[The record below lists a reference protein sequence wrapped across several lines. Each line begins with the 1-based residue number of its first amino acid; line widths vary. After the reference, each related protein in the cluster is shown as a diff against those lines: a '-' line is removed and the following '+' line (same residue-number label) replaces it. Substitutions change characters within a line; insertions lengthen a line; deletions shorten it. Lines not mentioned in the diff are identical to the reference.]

1 MQTEPAIARIMQKLM
16 SMGAHSPQ
24 LLPWLRLCA
33 SLTRPLQAAAEWAA
47 WAAEAA
53 EAASAAR
60 RAVHRA

>member
-16 SMGAHSPQ
+16 SMGAHLPQ
-24 LLPWLRLCA
+24 LMPWLC
-33 SLTRPLQAAAEWAA
+33 LTRPLQAAAEWAA